1 MMYAGKVSRGRNDG
15 SDKARNKKYVLR
27 RLWDY
32 LYYYKAKLF
41 LAIFLT
47 IVANVL
53 SLVGP
58 YLTGRTV
65 DAMTDGV
72 DFEKVYLFAGLM
84 ILFYGISALLNYILA
99 VAMVRISQSV
109 VYKMRKDLF
118 AKLNRVKISYFDQNQ
133 TGDIIS
139 KMSYDIDT
147 INTSLATDVVNIFTS
162 SITVIISF
170 VMMIIMSPILV
181 LVFVITLP
189 ISIVITRVL
198 SKIVKKQFR
207 YRNQKLGE
215 LNGFAEEMITGQR
228 TIQSYVQEETV
239 LEKFDEINEEA
250 THAAYRAG
258 YYASSVG
265 PSIGFVSNLSVA
277 LVGVFGGILYFL
289 GSLSLGNLT
298 SFTLYS
304 RRFSGPINQMS
315 NILADIQSALA
326 AAERVFRVIDED
338 EELKD
343 HKNAI
348 HYQDVKGDIKLDH
361 VSFGYLENQVVLKD
375 VSLHANQGQ
384 VVAIVGPTGAGKTT
398 LVNLLMRFYEIEQG
412 EILLDNINITKL
424 TRASLRRSFSMV
436 LQDTWIFHG
445 TVFENIAYGNG
456 DVSRLEVEEAAKK
469 ARIHS
474 FIKHLPQGYDTVLTD
489 EGLNISKG
497 QKQLLVIAR
506 AMLSRTKM
514 LILDEATSNVDTHT
528 EVQIQQ
534 AMLNL
539 MKDKTTFVIAHRLST
554 IQNADIILVVKEGNI
569 VEQGNHL
576 ELLEQKGFY
585 YELYQSQFA

>member
-1 MMYAGKVSRGRNDG
+1 
-15 SDKARNKKYVLR
+15 
-27 RLWDY
+27 
-32 LYYYKAKLF
+32 
-41 LAIFLT
+41 
-47 IVANVL
+47 
-53 SLVGP
+53 
-58 YLTGRTV
+58 
-65 DAMTDGV
+65 
-72 DFEKVYLFAGLM
+72 
-84 ILFYGISALLNYILA
+84 
-99 VAMVRISQSV
+99 
-109 VYKMRKDLF
+109 
-118 AKLNRVKISYFDQNQ
+118 
-133 TGDIIS
+133 
-139 KMSYDIDT
+139 
-147 INTSLATDVVNIFTS
+147 
-162 SITVIISF
+162 
-170 VMMIIMSPILV
+170 
-181 LVFVITLP
+181 
-189 ISIVITRVL
+189 
-198 SKIVKKQFR
+198 
-207 YRNQKLGE
+207 
-215 LNGFAEEMITGQR
+215 
-228 TIQSYVQEETV
+228 
-239 LEKFDEINEEA
+239 
-250 THAAYRAG
+250 
-258 YYASSVG
+258 
-265 PSIGFVSNLSVA
+265 
-277 LVGVFGGILYFL
+277 
-289 GSLSLGNLT
+289 
-298 SFTLYS
+298 
-304 RRFSGPINQMS
+304 MS

-343 HKNAI
+343 QENAI

-412 EILLDNINITKL
+412 EILLDDINITKL

>member
-1 MMYAGKVSRGRNDG
+1 
-15 SDKARNKKYVLR
+15 
-27 RLWDY
+27 
-32 LYYYKAKLF
+32 
-41 LAIFLT
+41 
-47 IVANVL
+47 
-53 SLVGP
+53 
-58 YLTGRTV
+58 
-65 DAMTDGV
+65 
-72 DFEKVYLFAGLM
+72 
-84 ILFYGISALLNYILA
+84 
-99 VAMVRISQSV
+99 
-109 VYKMRKDLF
+109 
-118 AKLNRVKISYFDQNQ
+118 
-133 TGDIIS
+133 
-139 KMSYDIDT
+139 
-147 INTSLATDVVNIFTS
+147 
-162 SITVIISF
+162 
-170 VMMIIMSPILV
+170 
-181 LVFVITLP
+181 
-189 ISIVITRVL
+189 
-198 SKIVKKQFR
+198 
-207 YRNQKLGE
+207 
-215 LNGFAEEMITGQR
+215 
-228 TIQSYVQEETV
+228 
-239 LEKFDEINEEA
+239 
-250 THAAYRAG
+250 
-258 YYASSVG
+258 
-265 PSIGFVSNLSVA
+265 
-277 LVGVFGGILYFL
+277 
-289 GSLSLGNLT
+289 
-298 SFTLYS
+298 
-304 RRFSGPINQMS
+304 MS

-343 HKNAI
+343 QEDAV

-361 VSFGYLENQVVLKD
+361 VSFGYLENQIVLKD
-375 VSLHANQGQ
+375 VSLHAKKGQ

-412 EILLDNINITKL
+412 EILLDDINIRKL

-569 VEQGNHL
+569 VEQGSHL